1 MGATIFDKMYVYKWN
16 VLAIP
21 LFNDAKMVCFGFR
34 LPLLLLGGGVVQCFN
49 CCFLFC
55 PRL

>member
-1 MGATIFDKMYVYKWN
+1 MGATILDKMHVYKWN
-16 VLAIP
+16 ILTIP
-21 LFNDAKMVCFGFR
+21 FFSDAKMVCFGFR
-34 LPLLLLGGGVVQCFN
+34 LLLLLLGGGVVHCFN